1 MQELP
6 HHYKVSASGAREGKL
21 ALESEALQP
30 IETASPREFGGP
42 GNLWSPETMLAGAVA
57 GCFILSFRA
66 IARAS
71 SFPWLDLTCEA
82 EGRLE
87 RADGTLQFTEFTL
100 RPTLK
105 IPTGGDRGR
114 AIRLLEK
121 AESGCLVANSLRS
134 SRRLEPAVIEA
145 PAETTGEAR

>member
-6 HHYKVSASGAREGKL
+6 HHYKVIASGAREGKL

-30 IETASPREFGGP
+30 IEIAAPQEFGGP

-71 SFPWLDLTCEA
+71 SFPWLRLTCEA

-87 RADGTLQFTEFTL
+87 RADGTLRFTEFTL
-100 RPTLK
+100 RPMLK
-105 IPTGGDRGR
+105 IPTGGDRRR
-114 AIRLLEK
+114 AMRLLEK
-121 AESGCLVANSLRS
+121 AESGCLIANSLRS
-134 SRRLEPAVIEA
+134 PGRLEPAVIEV
-145 PAETTGEAR
+145 PAESTGEAR